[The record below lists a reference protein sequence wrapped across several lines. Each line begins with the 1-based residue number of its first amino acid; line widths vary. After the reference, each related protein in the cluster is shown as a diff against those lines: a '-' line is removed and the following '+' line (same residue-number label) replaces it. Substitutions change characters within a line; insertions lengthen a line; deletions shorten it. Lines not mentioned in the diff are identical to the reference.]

1 MRNPG
6 VLLSVAT
13 VAALA
18 VGASTERA
26 AWAQTEDT
34 REPFGKAGQLV
45 FSIPRLLPLV
55 AVNSWNVQST
65 APNDATTG
73 TWISFGNH
81 PSGLDVYDLPRLG
94 FDAFAADRLSL
105 GVDLSGYA
113 TLGASP
119 SVGNPYVSIFGAA
132 PHVGYLA
139 PFSGVVSLWL
149 RAGVA
154 YYLLAERGVDA
165 GGGVGGAA
173 SVSWSYTWQQLEAD
187 VEAHLVLA
195 AFAHMAV
202 TVGVV
207 AEVPLAG
214 RFDEVRS
221 GAAAVDSGAGWV
233 HVGVVGGLLT
243 YL

>member
-6 VLLSVAT
+6 VLRSVVV

-18 VGASTERA
+18 SSGAFARVARA
-26 AWAQTEDT
+26 EAVDPPS
-34 REPFGKAGQLV
+34 PFGRAGQLV

-55 AVNSWNVQST
+55 AVNSWNVGST
-65 APNDATTG
+65 AANDAPTG
-73 TWISFGNH
+73 TWVSFGNH
-81 PSGLDVYDLPRLG
+81 PSGLNVYDLPRLG

-119 SVGNPYVSIFGAA
+119 TLGNPTVSIFGAA
-132 PHVGYLA
+132 PHIGYLA
-139 PFSGVVSLWL
+139 PFGGVASLWL

-154 YYLLAERGVDA
+154 YYLLAEKGVDA
-165 GGGVGGAA
+165 GGAA
-173 SVSWSYTWQQLEAD
+173 SVPWSFTWQQLEAD

-214 RFDEVRS
+214 RFAEVRT
-221 GAAAVDSGAGWV
+221 GAASVDAGASWV
-233 HVGVVGGLLT
+233 HVGFVGGLLT

>member
-6 VLLSVAT
+6 VLLTVTAVAAIASSVAF
-13 VAALA
+13 
-18 VGASTERA
+18 ERA
-26 AWAQTEDT
+26 ASAQAED
-34 REPFGKAGQLV
+34 PPSSFGRAGQLV
-45 FSIPRLLPLV
+45 VSIPRLLPLV
-55 AVNSWNVQST
+55 AVNSWNVRST
-65 APNDATTG
+65 AADDAPTG
-73 TWISFGNH
+73 TWVSFGNH
-81 PSGLDVYDLPRLG
+81 PSGLNVYDLPRLG

-119 SVGNPYVSIFGAA
+119 TLGNPSVSILGAA
-132 PHVGYLA
+132 PHIGYLA
-139 PFSGVVSLWL
+139 RFSGIASLWL

-154 YYLLAERGVDA
+154 YYLLAEKGVDA
-165 GGGVGGAA
+165 GGAA
-173 SVSWSYTWQQLEAD
+173 SVPWSFTWQQLDAD

-195 AFAHMAV
+195 AFAHLAV

-214 RFDEVRS
+214 RFDEMRT
-221 GAAAVDSGAGWV
+221 GAASVDAGAGWV